1 MKNTKGLL
9 GICILAM
16 ILLGSCLHAQQTPA
30 TAPPD
35 IWKFLIGDWV
45 GEGGGDPGQGTG
57 WFTFS
62 YDLQQ
67 KIIVRKNHTEYPATK
82 DRPAT
87 THDDLMIVYP
97 DANKKSHAIYF
108 DSEGHVINYELLPAA
123 DGNLL
128 VFLSDATAPGPRF
141 RLTYTKSGDKAVK
154 ILFEMATPDKPDTF
168 VKYIEAG
175 AHKK

>member
-1 MKNTKGLL
+1 MKNTKRLF
-9 GICILAM
+9 GICVLGM
-16 ILLGSCLHAQQTPA
+16 MLLGSCLYAQQTPA

-35 IWKFLIGDWV
+35 LWKFLIGDWV

-57 WFTFS
+57 WFTFA

-67 KIIVRKNHTEYPATK
+67 KVIVRKNHAEYPATK

-87 THDDLMIVYP
+87 IHDDLMIVYP
-97 DANKKSHAIYF
+97 DASKKSRAIYF

-123 DGNLL
+123 DGNSL
-128 VFLSDATAPGPRF
+128 VFLSDATPSAPRF

-154 ILFEMATPDKPDTF
+154 ILFEMAMPDKPDTF
-168 VKYIEAG
+168 MKYIEAA